1 MVSLTSLLVLAT
13 FFTQTSQTIPKTAY
27 LKLIDVWFVALICE
41 DFFIIMAVVLVEWR
55 VGRERDGVVRV
66 APVKAFSATSL
77 PKRGG
82 KPAWASSFFS
92 PARINSFFIRLF
104 SVTLFLVL
112 ACFVPICIH
121 SLDF

>member
-55 VGRERDGVVRV
+55 MKHPTGRRVGVTPSMGPSTGMARKTHPTWLGSSPSAGTVNSILSVVFCV
-66 APVKAFSATSL
+66 AL
-77 PKRGG
+77 
-82 KPAWASSFFS
+82 
-92 PARINSFFIRLF
+92 LL
-104 SVTLFLVL
+104 TLL
-112 ACFVPICIH
+112 CFVFVCMY
-121 SLDF
+121 SLRYS